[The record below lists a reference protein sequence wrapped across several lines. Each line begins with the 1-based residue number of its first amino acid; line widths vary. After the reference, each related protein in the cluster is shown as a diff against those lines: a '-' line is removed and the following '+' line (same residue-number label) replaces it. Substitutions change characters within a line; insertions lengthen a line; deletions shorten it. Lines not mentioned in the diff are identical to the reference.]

1 VTHSARAAVVA
12 LAVLLAGARPV
23 LGQNLLSQAASKV
36 APPAAGAPAAAAPA
50 PAPDP
55 LGRQTPSGT
64 VMGFL
69 AATAKSDWPRAAKY
83 LDTKLPQDRAEE
95 LARQLKVLLDRGLSI
110 DLARLS
116 GSPDGEQ
123 DERLGKGREL
133 VGTISTKT
141 GRLDVLLARV
151 QRGAEPPLWL
161 FAPETLREVP
171 AAYEEYEPSFV
182 EGFLPDYLTRGYG
195 LGYML
200 WSWMIV
206 AASSVVALLLGLLL
220 TRLIRAALHGLLLL
234 FAPRVEWERWV
245 SILKP
250 ARGLVFGILLLV
262 ASGYFLTARQRYVGG
277 RAAWLVIIAAITLIC
292 VRFVGCLI
300 AKWVATRQQQGN
312 TGRVAVVRLGG
323 RLLQALA
330 LIVGVLVLL
339 QSVGINLTPVLAG
352 LGVGGIAVALA
363 SQKTLENLFGGMT
376 VIGDSP
382 VHIGQFC
389 RVGAMTGTVED
400 IGLRSTRIR
409 TMARTVISIPNADMA
424 IQSIE
429 NFTERDKFLFNHTVT
444 LRYETTAD
452 QLRFVLAGARTLLY
466 QHPKVESATAR
477 VRLVRFAASGLD
489 VELFAYVTA
498 TAIEEFLAIQED
510 LLLRLMDRIDAGGTA
525 LAFPSQTA
533 YFTRDAGIDRAKA
546 AGAVAAVQAWRERGE
561 LPFPDESP
569 ERKTT
574 LAGGI
579 EYPPTGSIGTRD
591 GNRD

>member
-1 VTHSARAAVVA
+1 VTRAIRPLVA
-12 LAVLLAGARPV
+12 ALVILLAGARPV
-23 LGQNLLSQAASKV
+23 VGQGLLSQAAPQG
-36 APPAAGAPAAAAPA
+36 AAPAAAAPV
-50 PAPDP
+50 PTPDA
-55 LGRQTPSGT
+55 LGRLTPSGT

-69 AATAKSDWPRAAKY
+69 AAAAKSDWPRAAKY

-95 LARQLKVLLDRGLSI
+95 LARQLKILLDRGLSI

-116 GSPDGEQ
+116 GSPEGEQ

-133 VGTISTKT
+133 VGTISTKS
-141 GRLDVLLARV
+141 GKLDVLLARV
-151 QRGAEPPLWL
+151 QRGAELPVWL

-182 EGFLPDYLTRGYG
+182 ERFLPDYLTRGYG
-195 LGYML
+195 VRYML

-206 AASSVVALLLGLLL
+206 AASSIVALLLGLLF
-220 TRLIRAALHGLLLL
+220 TRLLRAALHGLLLL
-234 FAPRVEWERWV
+234 FAPRVVWERWV
-245 SILKP
+245 SVLKP
-250 ARGLVFGILLLV
+250 ARGLAFGILLLV
-262 ASGYFLTARQRYVGG
+262 ASDYFLTARQRFGGG
-277 RAAWLVIIAAITLIC
+277 RVAWLVIIAAITLIC
-292 VRFVGCLI
+292 VRFFGCFV

-330 LIVGVLVLL
+330 LIVGVLALL
-339 QSVGINLTPVLAG
+339 ESVGINVTPVLAG

-389 RVGAMTGTVED
+389 RVGTMTGTVED

-409 TMARTVISIPNADMA
+409 TMGRTVISIPNADMA

-429 NFTERDKFLFNHTVT
+429 NFAARDKILFNHTLT
-444 LRYETTAD
+444 LRHETTAD

-466 QHPKVESATAR
+466 QHPRVEQATAR
-477 VRLVRFAASGLD
+477 VRLQRFTPTGFD
-489 VELFAYVTA
+489 VELFAYVT
-498 TAIEEFLAIQED
+498 TTVFEESLAIQED
-510 LLLRLMDRIDAGGTA
+510 LLLRLIDTVEAGGTA
-525 LAFPSQTA
+525 LAVPSQTTYLA
-533 YFTRDAGIDRAKA
+533 RHTGTDGEKGAEA
-546 AGAVAAVQAWRERGE
+546 ARTVQAWRERGE

-569 ERKTT
+569 ERKKE
-574 LAGGI
+574 LQGGI
-579 EYPPTGSIGTRD
+579 EYPPAGSALAGKPTK
-591 GNRD
+591 G

>member
-1 VTHSARAAVVA
+1 VTRAVRPVVA
-12 LAVLLAGARPV
+12 ALVVLLAGAPPV
-23 LGQNLLSQAASKV
+23 IGQSLLSQAAPKGA
-36 APPAAGAPAAAAPA
+36 APTAAAPA
-50 PAPDP
+50 PPPDA
-55 LGRQTPSGT
+55 LGRLTPSGT

-95 LARQLKVLLDRGLSI
+95 LARQLKILLDRGLSI

-116 GSPDGEQ
+116 GSPEGEQ

-133 VGTISTKT
+133 VGTISTKS
-141 GRLDVLLARV
+141 GKLDVLLARV
-151 QRGAEPPLWL
+151 QRGAEPPVWL

-182 EGFLPDYLTRGYG
+182 ERFLPNYLTRGYG
-195 LGYML
+195 TRYML
-200 WSWMIV
+200 WSWVIV
-206 AASSVVALLLGLLL
+206 TGASIVALLLGLLL
-220 TRLIRAALHGLLLL
+220 TRLLRAALHGLLLL
-234 FAPRVEWERWV
+234 FAPRVVWERWV

-250 ARGLVFGILLLV
+250 ARWLVFGILLLV
-262 ASGYFLTARQRYVGG
+262 ASDYFLTARQRYGG
-277 RAAWLVIIAAITLIC
+277 GLVAWLVIFAAMTLIC
-292 VRFVGCLI
+292 VRFLGCLV
-300 AKWVATRQQQGN
+300 AMWVATRQQQGN
-312 TGRVAVVRLGG
+312 TERVAVVRLGG

-389 RVGAMTGTVED
+389 RVGTMTGTVED

-409 TMARTVISIPNADMA
+409 TTARTVISIPNADMA

-429 NFTERDKFLFNHTVT
+429 NFSDRDKILFQHTCT
-444 LRYETTAD
+444 LRHETTAD

-466 QHPKVESATAR
+466 QHPKVEQGTAR
-477 VRLVRFAASGLD
+477 VRLLKFTPTGLEI
-489 VELFAYVTA
+489 ELFAYVTV
-498 TAIEEFLAIQED
+498 TELEEFLPIQED
-510 LLLRLMDRIDAGGTA
+510 LLLRLIDAIEAGGTA
-525 LAFPSQTA
+525 LAVPSQTTYLA
-533 YFTRDAGIDRAKA
+533 RDGRMDGAKA
-546 AGAVAAVQAWRERGE
+546 AEAARTVQAWRERGE

-569 ERKTT
+569 ARKKE
-574 LAGGI
+574 LQGGI
-579 EYPPTGSIGTRD
+579 EYPPAGSALAGKGTR
-591 GNRD
+591 G

>member
-1 VTHSARAAVVA
+1 VTRAIRPFVA
-12 LAVLLAGARPV
+12 ALVVLLAGAPPV
-23 LGQNLLSQAASKV
+23 IGQSLLSQAAPKGA
-36 APPAAGAPAAAAPA
+36 APAAPA
-50 PAPDP
+50 PPPDA
-55 LGRQTPSGT
+55 LGRLTPSGT

-95 LARQLKVLLDRGLSI
+95 LARQLKILLDRGLSI

-116 GSPDGEQ
+116 GSPEGEQ

-133 VGTISTKT
+133 VGTISTKS
-141 GRLDVLLARV
+141 GKLDVLLARV
-151 QRGAEPPLWL
+151 QRGAEPPVWL

-182 EGFLPDYLTRGYG
+182 ERFLPHYLTRGYG
-195 LGYML
+195 MRYML
-200 WSWMIV
+200 WSWMV
-206 AASSVVALLLGLLL
+206 VTASSILALLLGLLL
-220 TRLIRAALHGLLLL
+220 TRLLRAALHGLLLL
-234 FAPRVEWERWV
+234 FAPRVVWERWV

-262 ASGYFLTARQRYVGG
+262 ASDYFLTARQRYVGG
-277 RAAWLVIIAAITLIC
+277 RVAWLVIIAATTLIC
-292 VRFVGCLI
+292 IRFLGCLV

-330 LIVGVLVLL
+330 LIVGVLALL
-339 QSVGINLTPVLAG
+339 QSVGINVTPVLAG

-389 RVGAMTGTVED
+389 RVGTMTGTVED

-409 TMARTVISIPNADMA
+409 TMGRTVISIPNADMA

-429 NFTERDKFLFNHTVT
+429 NFAARDKILFHHTLT
-444 LRYETTAD
+444 LRHETTAD

-466 QHPKVESATAR
+466 QHPRVEQAAAR
-477 VRLVRFAASGLD
+477 VRLLRFTPTGLD
-489 VELFAYVTA
+489 VELFAYVT
-498 TAIEEFLAIQED
+498 TTDFEEFLAVQED
-510 LLLRLMDRIDAGGTA
+510 LLLRLMDTVQAGGTA
-525 LAFPSQTA
+525 LAVPSQTTYLA
-533 YFTRDAGIDRAKA
+533 RHAGTDGEKGAEATRT
-546 AGAVAAVQAWRERGE
+546 VQAWRERGE

-569 ERKTT
+569 ERKKA
-574 LAGGI
+574 LQGAI
-579 EYPPTGSIGTRD
+579 EYPPAGSALAGKGTR
-591 GNRD
+591 G

>member
-1 VTHSARAAVVA
+1 VTRAVRPVVA
-12 LAVLLAGARPV
+12 ALVVLLAGAPPV
-23 LGQNLLSQAASKV
+23 IGQSLLSQAAPKGA
-36 APPAAGAPAAAAPA
+36 APVAAAPA
-50 PAPDP
+50 PPPDA
-55 LGRQTPSGT
+55 LGRLTPSGT

-95 LARQLKVLLDRGLSI
+95 LARQLKILLDRGLSI

-116 GSPDGEQ
+116 GSPEGEQ

-133 VGTISTKT
+133 VGTISTKS
-141 GRLDVLLARV
+141 GKLDVLLARV
-151 QRGAEPPLWL
+151 QRGAEPPVWL

-182 EGFLPDYLTRGYG
+182 ERFLPNYLTRGYG
-195 LGYML
+195 TRYML
-200 WSWMIV
+200 WSWVIV
-206 AASSVVALLLGLLL
+206 TGASIVALLLGLLL
-220 TRLIRAALHGLLLL
+220 TRLLRAALHGLLLL
-234 FAPRVEWERWV
+234 FAPRVVWERWV

-250 ARGLVFGILLLV
+250 ARWLVFGILLLV
-262 ASGYFLTARQRYVGG
+262 ASDYFLTARQRYGG
-277 RAAWLVIIAAITLIC
+277 GLVAWLVIFAAMTLIC
-292 VRFVGCLI
+292 VRFLGCLV
-300 AKWVATRQQQGN
+300 AMWVATRQQQGN
-312 TGRVAVVRLGG
+312 TERVAVVRLGG

-389 RVGAMTGTVED
+389 RVGTMTGTVED

-409 TMARTVISIPNADMA
+409 TTARTVISIPNADMA

-429 NFTERDKFLFNHTVT
+429 NFSDRDKILFQHTCT
-444 LRYETTAD
+444 LRHETTAD

-466 QHPKVESATAR
+466 QHPKVEQGTAR
-477 VRLVRFAASGLD
+477 VRLLKFTPTGLEI
-489 VELFAYVTA
+489 ELFAYVTV
-498 TAIEEFLAIQED
+498 TELEEFLPIQED
-510 LLLRLMDRIDAGGTA
+510 LLLRLIDAIEAGGTA
-525 LAFPSQTA
+525 LAVPSQTTYLA
-533 YFTRDAGIDRAKA
+533 RDGRMDGAKA
-546 AGAVAAVQAWRERGE
+546 AEAARTVQAWRERGE

-569 ERKTT
+569 ARKKE
-574 LAGGI
+574 LQGGI
-579 EYPPTGSIGTRD
+579 EYPPAGSALAGKGTR
-591 GNRD
+591 G